1 MEIKEILNNF
11 SKARIAVVGDVMLD
25 SYVYGNVE
33 RVSPEAPVPVVKINK
48 EIFELGGAGNVAENV
63 SSLGGEVCLFGYIG
77 NDQAGK
83 ILLDKLN
90 EYKIKNHLFPVL
102 RETIQKTRI
111 VGNNQQITRIDK
123 EERIILTKE
132 IEEVLISQIFIYNP
146 DILIISDYAKG
157 TITENLISK
166 IKNRGIKIIIAPKP
180 ESKIDCSNI
189 YLILPNLKEVKEIT
203 GLKNVE
209 DAGRMLQEKY
219 NSNVLITKGKDGMTL
234 FEKDKIIN
242 LPTQAKEVYDVSG
255 AGDTVVASL
264 GLSLA
269 SGASL
274 EQAAVLANHAAG
286 IVVSKSG
293 TATVFKNE
301 LEQVLQLEHTKLKT
315 LNELK
320 IIREDLKRKDK
331 KVVFTGGCYDVLH
344 PGHIE
349 FLKKAKSYGDV
360 LILAMNSDKS
370 PFFKTK
376 GKDRPILNQDQRIRV
391 LSGLE
396 SVDYIIPFDEDTSL
410 WLIKELKP
418 DVKVKGGTYVPERVA
433 EEDEFLKTYGGVA
446 EYVGL
451 IGDFSTTK
459 LIEKIRNGKS
469 E

>member
-1 MEIKEILNNF
+1 
-11 SKARIAVVGDVMLD
+11 
-25 SYVYGNVE
+25 
-33 RVSPEAPVPVVKINK
+33 
-48 EIFELGGAGNVAENV
+48 
-63 SSLGGEVCLFGYIG
+63 
-77 NDQAGK
+77 
-83 ILLDKLN
+83 
-90 EYKIKNHLFPVL
+90 
-102 RETIQKTRI
+102 
-111 VGNNQQITRIDK
+111 
-123 EERIILTKE
+123 
-132 IEEVLISQIFIYNP
+132 
-146 DILIISDYAKG
+146 
-157 TITENLISK
+157 
-166 IKNRGIKIIIAPKP
+166 
-180 ESKIDCSNI
+180 
-189 YLILPNLKEVKEIT
+189 
-203 GLKNVE
+203 
-209 DAGRMLQEKY
+209 
-219 NSNVLITKGKDGMTL
+219 
-234 FEKDKIIN
+234 
-242 LPTQAKEVYDVSG
+242 
-255 AGDTVVASL
+255 VASL